1 MNARLILR
9 KAFAYA
15 EVVEKNQNEDD
26 NWDRET
32 QEKFRKLERQVLEIF
47 GEEPI
52 ADYYRH

>member
-1 MNARLILR
+1 MNARLILQ

-15 EVVEKNQNEDD
+15 EVVERNQDVD
-26 NWDRET
+26 NNWNGET

-52 ADYYRH
+52 VDYYRH